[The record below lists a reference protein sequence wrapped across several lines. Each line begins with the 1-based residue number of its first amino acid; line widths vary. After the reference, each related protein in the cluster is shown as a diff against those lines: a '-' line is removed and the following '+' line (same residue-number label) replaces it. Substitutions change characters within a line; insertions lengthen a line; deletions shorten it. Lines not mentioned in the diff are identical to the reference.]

1 MPLVLIREENQPVSI
16 IGLRVATTLLL
27 NASFEPLK
35 VISWQ
40 RAITMM
46 FLGKVEVVEEY
57 DHEVRSVSLALR
69 MPCVVR
75 LLSYVKLTRRRPPL
89 SRLNLLA
96 RDGFSCQYCSTELS
110 FRDATIDHILP
121 RSQGGTT
128 TWLNVVAACHHC
140 NRKKGGRT
148 PMQAAMKL
156 RNRPYAPDWL
166 PVLTVRFRKEMPP
179 AWVTFLETDDD

>member
-1 MPLVLIREENQPVSI
+1 M
-16 IGLRVATTLLL
+16 ATTLLL

-57 DHEVRSVSLALR
+57 DNEVRSVSLAVK

-75 LLSYVKLTRRRPPL
+75 LLSYVKLTRRKPPL

-96 RDGFSCQYCSTELS
+96 RDGFKCQYCATELCY
-110 FRDATIDHILP
+110 REATVDHIIP
-121 RSQGGTT
+121 RAQGGTS
-128 TWLNVVAACHHC
+128 TWLNVAAACHSC

-148 PMQAAMKL
+148 PAQAGMKL
-156 RNRPYAPDWL
+156 LNRPYSPDWL
-166 PVLTVRFRKEMPP
+166 PVLTFRFNTQMPS
-179 AWVTFLETDDD
+179 AWTSFLETED